1 MDIDRT
7 GKRILALLAQN
18 ARISAT
24 AIGQQVGLSRT
35 AVQDRVAAM
44 EQRGIIQG
52 YHARIAEHVGL
63 VSAILT
69 IQISGRPCDP
79 ALRWLAAQEGVET
92 VLSLSGEVDA
102 IAWVTLPD
110 MASLSALTDR
120 VALSPLIASVSSRI
134 ILGRYGGT

>member
-52 YHARIAEHVGL
+52 YHARIVGHVGL

-69 IQISGRPCDP
+69 IQIAGRPCDP
-79 ALRWLAAQEGVET
+79 ALRWLAALEGVET
-92 VLSLSGEVDA
+92 VLSLAGDVDA

-120 VALSPLIASVSSRI
+120 IALSPLIASVGSRI
-134 ILGRYGGT
+134 ILGRYGGA